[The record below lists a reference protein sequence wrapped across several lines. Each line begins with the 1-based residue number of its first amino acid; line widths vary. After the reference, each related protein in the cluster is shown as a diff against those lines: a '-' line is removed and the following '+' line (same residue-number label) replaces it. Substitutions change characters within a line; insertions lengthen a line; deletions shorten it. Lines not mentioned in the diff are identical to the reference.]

1 MDDGL
6 RAFIEL
12 KALLLKRY
20 RAAYPHFQG
29 ELADFRQADIA
40 NFQDLLEEHAQG
52 LVSEKWFYT
61 HLKVSDNEKLPRID
75 TLNLL
80 ARFVGFPSWEAFLY
94 TREQQT
100 SHKRRGWIVAAA
112 LIAILLTS
120 AAFRWWPST
129 ENSVTLCFYDALRR
143 TPITDVEVGVS
154 ISYASLKAM
163 QAVKPG
169 EVCIT
174 FPNVSQ
180 NAQIL
185 CSARYYHSD
194 TILIDKDDLPIK
206 QDVYLRTDDYALMI
220 HYFSNSK
227 VQDWKKRREQLAQV
241 FSDEAVIYQLDPE
254 GLRGMDILNKTD
266 FINRMTIPSKS
277 LRGVEVLETVY
288 QDGKIIELRFTIKE

>member
-1 MDDGL
+1 
-6 RAFIEL
+6 
-12 KALLLKRY
+12 
-20 RAAYPHFQG
+20 
-29 ELADFRQADIA
+29 
-40 NFQDLLEEHAQG
+40 
-52 LVSEKWFYT
+52 
-61 HLKVSDNEKLPRID
+61 
-75 TLNLL
+75 
-80 ARFVGFPSWEAFLY
+80 
-94 TREQQT
+94 
-100 SHKRRGWIVAAA
+100 
-112 LIAILLTS
+112 
-120 AAFRWWPST
+120 
-129 ENSVTLCFYDALRR
+129 
-143 TPITDVEVGVS
+143 
-154 ISYASLKAM
+154 M

-169 EVCIT
+169 EVCT
-174 FPNVSQ
+174 TLPNVSE

-185 CSARYYHSD
+185 CTARYYHSD